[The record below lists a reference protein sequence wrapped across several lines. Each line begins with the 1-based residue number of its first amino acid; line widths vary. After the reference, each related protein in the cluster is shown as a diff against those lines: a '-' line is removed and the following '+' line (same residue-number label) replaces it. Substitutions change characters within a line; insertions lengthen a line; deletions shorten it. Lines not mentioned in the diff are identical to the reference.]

1 MNVLVAPLGMS
12 PLVVTEAVVALR
24 ECLGGPRVNVEQ
36 VVLLYSGGG
45 EHPERFIDYGA
56 ELLSRELA
64 SHLGLRVSLRE
75 LPFEDPVTDED
86 CRAYLRL
93 LREVLEEHRGDD
105 VHLLISGG
113 RKSTSALTGVLAQF
127 YPNVRG
133 GYHVLDAAEGTPAAR
148 HHTVEQLEVMPERE
162 RAAAMFPPSH
172 QVHLVSLPFAPLA
185 DADGLRRYLASPPRE
200 AERRSLPWRA
210 EEFFRGVFGTGPL
223 RGRAVRLS
231 EQAVKEYRALGAQ
244 DRRRVRGY
252 LGRLAWMELPEEGRP
267 RRYGAFDTD
276 CRVEPQGHWP
286 LRLFLSVPPGRQFIG
301 VHRILTHEAYDR
313 ILAQG
318 RLRCA
323 DFPARIPL
331 ERLTEEVA
339 GVLVGA
345 LGTSPMVFTQL
356 YRLLEE
362 AGQRPAAVVLLTSAQ
377 ERVRR
382 GAGLLQEAFRRHRP
396 AVACEVEELP
406 VEDVASQA
414 DCDAFA
420 RKLGEVLSRQVG
432 ADRPVHLSIAG
443 GRKAMAAVA
452 YYAAQRAGLSEVL
465 HTTIA
470 DPAFEQQVI
479 REGSL
484 AALSELSAAQRASR
498 LFLEQYAARWEEFQ
512 LIRVP
517 VVPLDA

>member
-24 ECLGGPRVNVEQ
+24 ECPGAPRVSVEQ
-36 VVLLYSGGG
+36 VILLYPGAG

-56 ELLSRELA
+56 ELLQRELA
-64 SHLGLRVSLRE
+64 SHLGLRVSLRK
-75 LPFEDPVTDED
+75 LPFEDPVTDKD

-93 LREVLEEHRGDD
+93 LREVLEEYRSDD
-105 VHLLISGG
+105 VHLLLSGG

-127 YPNVRG
+127 YPHVRG
-133 GYHVLDAAEGTPAAR
+133 VYHVLDAGEGTPAAR
-148 HHTVEQLEVMPERE
+148 LFTVEQLEAMEEAE
-162 RAAAMFPPSH
+162 RAAVMFPPAH
-172 QVHLVSLPFAPLA
+172 QLRLVSVPFATLA
-185 DADGLRRYLASPPRE
+185 DAEGLRRYLASASRQE
-200 AERRSLPWRA
+200 ERRLLPWRA

-223 RGRAVRLS
+223 RGRAVHLS

-244 DRRRVRGY
+244 DQRRVRGY
-252 LGRLAWMELPEEGRP
+252 LGRLAWMEFPEGARP

-276 CRVEPQGHWP
+276 CRVEPRGQWP
-286 LRLFLSVPPGRQFIG
+286 LRLFLSVPPGRQAIG
-301 VHRILTHEAYDR
+301 VHRILTHEVYER
-313 ILAQG
+313 VLAQG

-323 DFPARIPL
+323 DFPARVPL
-331 ERLTEEVA
+331 ERLTEEIP

-345 LGTSPMVFTQL
+345 LGISPMVFTQL

-362 AGQRPAAVVLLTSAQ
+362 AGQRPEAVALLASTQ

-382 GAGLLQEAFRRHRP
+382 GAGLLREAFRRHRP
-396 AVACEVEELP
+396 PVECRVEELP
-406 VEDVASQA
+406 VQDVASQA

-420 RKLGEVLSRQVG
+420 RRLGEVLGREVG

-470 DPAFEQQVI
+470 DPTLERQVM
-479 REGSL
+479 REGDV
-484 AALSELSAAQRASR
+484 AVLSELSAKELARR
-498 LFLEQYAARWEEFQ
+498 LFLEEYAARRAEFR